1 MPRHYLKEWREFA
14 RISQDDLAARVDTT
28 KSVISLL
35 ENGHRGLSDKWAYK
49 LADALD
55 IRAGWLLDFDPN
67 EVPTDIL
74 RTWMDIKEGDKPQAL
89 KVLRSFAP
97 TGTDSKP

>member
-14 RISQDDLAARVDTT
+14 EISQDELAERVGTT

-49 LADALD
+49 LADAMKV
-55 IRAGWLLDFDPN
+55 RAGWILDFDPT
-67 EVPTDIL
+67 EVPTDVL
-74 RTWMDIKEGDKPQAL
+74 RTWLDIAAGDRPQAL
-89 KVLRSFAP
+89 KVLRSFAK
-97 TGTDSKP
+97 TGTDGE